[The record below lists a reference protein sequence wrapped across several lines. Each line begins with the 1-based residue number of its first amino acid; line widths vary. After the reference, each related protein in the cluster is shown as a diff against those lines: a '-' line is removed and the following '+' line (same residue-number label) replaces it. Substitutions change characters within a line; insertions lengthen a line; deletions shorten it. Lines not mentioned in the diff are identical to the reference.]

1 VNALDDYVYKINKAL
16 KDIHIS
22 TKLSTQDELKINLEI
37 LKAKYTLDASQQKET
52 KVFEDCLNKLKI
64 VVKPILQ
71 ID

>member
-16 KDIHIS
+16 KDIDIS